1 VKLRSGIKKQFFAS
15 GRVMEDGRR
24 EKDTEM
30 KKPLC
35 AIFLAAGI
43 MLVLAACGNE
53 AGTGPVVT
61 EADNKDTVN
70 IVTEESPAAEETE
83 APSEA
88 SVVETETKVAE
99 ETTEQNESS
108 RVYTP
113 EEYAAAGVNELNSVP
128 ILMYHRIYDM
138 TNDETEYTGGNVDK
152 DGYNR
157 TYEAFEND
165 LEMYYDS
172 GYRCMRLTDYLDGE
186 IDVPFGYSPII
197 LTFDDGRQ
205 EAGIEG
211 FDAEGNPIFAPHSAL
226 GILEAFKE
234 KHPDFRTTATFFLN
248 EALFEEIPAYEDRVK
263 VVQWLVDH
271 GYDVGNHTLDHP
283 QLSDCTAEEI
293 TRQVGGMYR
302 ILEDTIP
309 GKYVN
314 IVALPYGD
322 PTDMKAD
329 AKYEN
334 IMHGEYEGFPYET
347 KGALLCGCTRQC
359 SPFTT
364 DWDPTHIRRIRG
376 YDNHG
381 EEFDIE
387 MCFAQLNEGKRYISD
402 GNPDTVVIRA
412 EEEEGWLGDTGG
424 REVIRY

>member
-1 VKLRSGIKKQFFAS
+1 MTLLSACGKAPEVETTVTEDKSSEMTEELSESIPATEETVGATETAS
-15 GRVMEDGRR
+15 G
-24 EKDTEM
+24 DTEN
-30 KKPLC
+30 
-35 AIFLAAGI
+35 AA
-43 MLVLAACGNE
+43 
-53 AGTGPVVT
+53 
-61 EADNKDTVN
+61 
-70 IVTEESPAAEETE
+70 TEEA
-83 APSEA
+83 
-88 SVVETETKVAE
+88 
-99 ETTEQNESS
+99 TEQNENAK
-108 RVYTP
+108 VYTA
-113 EEYAAAGVNELNSVP
+113 EEYAEAGVNELNSVP

-165 LEMYYDS
+165 LQMYYDM

-205 EAGIEG
+205 EAEIEG
-211 FDAEGNPIFAPHSAL
+211 FDADGNPIFAPHSAL
-226 GILEAFKE
+226 GILESFKE
-234 KHPDFRTTATFFLN
+234 KHPDFNMTATFFLN
-248 EALFEEIPAYEDRVK
+248 EGLFEEIPSYEDRVK
-263 VVQWLVDH
+263 VVQWLTEN
-271 GYDVGNHTLDHP
+271 GYDIGNHTLDHP
-283 QLSDCTAEEI
+283 ELSKYTAEEI
-293 TRQVGGMYR
+293 TRQVGGMYQ
-302 ILEDTIP
+302 ILEDVIP

-322 PTDMKAD
+322 PTDMTAD
-329 AKYEN
+329 SKYEN

-347 KGALLCGCTRQC
+347 KAALLCGCTRQC